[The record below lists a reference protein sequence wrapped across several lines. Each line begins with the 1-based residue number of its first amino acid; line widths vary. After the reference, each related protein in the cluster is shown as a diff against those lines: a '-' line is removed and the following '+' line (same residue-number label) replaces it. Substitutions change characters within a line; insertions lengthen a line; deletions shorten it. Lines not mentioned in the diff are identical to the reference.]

1 MRAFFGG
8 PALALALAACVTRQA
23 EPETVAM
30 PQDASEDDLMK
41 QIGMCD
47 AAPAQAR
54 IGDRYDAAMDEAL
67 MRASGSTVLR
77 VLRPGDRRSADFL
90 FHRLNV
96 MLDTSGRIVR
106 LTCG

>member
-8 PALALALAACVTRQA
+8 PALALALTACAAGQG
-23 EPETVAM
+23 EPETAAM
-30 PQDASEDDLMK
+30 PQDTSEDDLMR

-47 AAPAQAR
+47 AAAVQAR
-54 IGDRYDAAMDEAL
+54 IGDRYDAGMDEAL
-67 MRASGSTVLR
+67 MQATGCTVLR

-96 MLDTSGRIVR
+96 MLDSSGRIVR

>member
-8 PALALALAACVTRQA
+8 LALALALTACAAGHA

-30 PQDASEDDLMK
+30 PQDTSEDDLMK

-47 AAPAQAR
+47 AAPVQAR

-67 MRASGSTVLR
+67 MQATGSAVLR

-96 MLDTSGRIVR
+96 MLDSSGRIVR